1 MRNILKIASLLDQ
14 SGQFRLSDK
23 LFKIAQNEN
32 ETDGNN
38 NFAVSTEKNDA
49 QWQADKG
56 TYQRFMM
63 MNTSDPRAFV
73 KSLFDFGSKNGIS
86 NLTQAFD
93 AYANAGASY
102 QGNQIKNVPVLKEL
116 YMRVRNTPRMIGQD
130 ELVNELSSLAG
141 GGQGQQGQVQQGQE
155 QQGQPTS
162 AKQSGTNEQGQA
174 NQADPDM
181 QQSAQEVRNYINS
194 ITDESSRN
202 QLEDALDRVY
212 QEIQSAD
219 VSQFSNLTEKTRYN
233 YSLVDKYITDP
244 KLNSMIKKQVSMVHA
259 KSLNYAYTTD
269 NYGSALLKSNNSQ
282 SFVNN
287 LYQFMKFQNTNDLLS
302 SFDDYADAGATF
314 NGQSIKNIPAMQQ
327 LYKTIK
333 QTPRM
338 IYQKEM
344 ENYLNSLLNQ

>member
-1 MRNILKIASLLDQ
+1 
-14 SGQFRLSDK
+14 
-23 LFKIAQNEN
+23 
-32 ETDGNN
+32 
-38 NFAVSTEKNDA
+38 
-49 QWQADKG
+49 
-56 TYQRFMM
+56 MM

-102 QGNQIKNVPVLKEL
+102 QNNLIKNVPVLKEL
-116 YMRVRNTPRMIGQD
+116 YMRVKNTPRMIGQD

-141 GGQGQQGQVQQGQE
+141 GGQGQQGQGQQGQGQQGQE

-181 QQSAQEVRNYINS
+181 QQSAQEVNNYIKS
-194 ITDESSRN
+194 ITDEN
-202 QLEDALDRVY
+202 LQKQLYDAVDRVY

-219 VSQFSNLTEKTRYN
+219 NSKFSNLTEKSRYN
-233 YSLVDKYITDP
+233 YSLVDKYIADP
-244 KLNSMIKKQVSMVHA
+244 NLNSLMKKQVSILHA